1 MNKKKRYHKPVML
14 KKSISSLMIKPNGIY
29 LDLTFGG
36 GSHSKEILSK
46 LKSGKLIS
54 FDRDPDSIHIAKLI
68 QHSSFIFINNNF
80 KFIKSLL
87 KDKIIG
93 KIDGIIADLGTSS
106 YQLDN
111 PRRGFSIKK
120 NSLLDMRLNQLKKN
134 TAAGIL
140 NQYDKNNLKEMFI
153 KNSNIINNK
162 LLIKYIIIY
171 RFYKKINTTNDLI
184 KIISKISPKKNK
196 FKYYAKIFQAIRM
209 ESNNEL
215 ESLTEMIKQSVEI
228 LKKNGRLVVISY
240 HSLEDRVIKNFFK
253 KGNFL
258 NKIKKDFYGNKIRP
272 FDPINQKPILPSI
285 KEVKNN
291 NRSKNAKLR
300 IAKKR

>member
-1 MNKKKRYHKPVML
+1 
-14 KKSISSLMIKPNGIY
+14 MIKPNGIY

-215 ESLTEMIKQSVEI
+215 ESLREMIKQSVEI

-285 KEVKNN
+285 KEVRNN

>member
-1 MNKKKRYHKPVML
+1 ML

>member
-1 MNKKKRYHKPVML
+1 ML

-215 ESLTEMIKQSVEI
+215 ESLREMIKESVEI

-285 KEVKNN
+285 KEVRNN

>member
-1 MNKKKRYHKPVML
+1 ML

-120 NSLLDMRLNQLKKN
+120 NSLLDMRLNQSKKN

-153 KNSNIINNK
+153 KNSNIVNNK

-215 ESLTEMIKQSVEI
+215 ESLREMVEQSAGI
-228 LKKNGRLVVISY
+228 LKKNGRLVIISY
-240 HSLEDRVIKNFFK
+240 HSLEDRVVKNFFK

-258 NKIKKDFYGNKIRP
+258 NKVKKDFYGNKIRP

>member
-120 NSLLDMRLNQLKKN
+120 NSLLDMRLNQLKK
-134 TAAGIL
+134 TL
-140 NQYDKNNLKEMFI
+140 Q
-153 KNSNIINNK
+153 
-162 LLIKYIIIY
+162 
-171 RFYKKINTTNDLI
+171 
-184 KIISKISPKKNK
+184 
-196 FKYYAKIFQAIRM
+196 QA
-209 ESNNEL
+209 
-215 ESLTEMIKQSVEI
+215 
-228 LKKNGRLVVISY
+228 Y
-240 HSLEDRVIKNFFK
+240 
-253 KGNFL
+253 
-258 NKIKKDFYGNKIRP
+258 
-272 FDPINQKPILPSI
+272 
-285 KEVKNN
+285 
-291 NRSKNAKLR
+291 
-300 IAKKR
+300 

>member
-215 ESLTEMIKQSVEI
+215 ESLREMIKQSVEI

-285 KEVKNN
+285 KEVRNN